1 MAVKSFPFPALAPAA
16 PRPGWDRAVV
26 AASPLFG
33 AGVGFLTTAVL
44 ARVLSFD
51 LLAVYLNWT
60 YAATILTIV
69 TGLGLPAANAYFAA
83 RDPRGVAVIH
93 GNTLAAAGLAGC
105 LGAVALAWGI
115 GDGFSRFGLPWWF
128 VPVFAAVVPLAAIV
142 NGFGGTLLGERR
154 NLLFGALNGTQG
166 TVQCAGAVAILLA
179 AMAPAG
185 SFRAA
190 LAAHAAGFW
199 VALAFAVLAAGRIG
213 RPSPRT
219 MSVSLR
225 FSLLLWLH
233 SALSILVQRADSLI
247 LSLFLSPYDVGV
259 YALAAKLGDTLNY
272 IPQGMNLAL
281 FVDLVNSSPERA
293 ARMAGVAIRLLWA
306 AAGVLALAL
315 YAACAT
321 ILPLFI
327 PKITACRSLLPVLLA
342 GAALGGPTYVLA
354 SCCQAFGKPGRVLS
368 ITATAFLS
376 RALLLAGLGLAWGTE
391 GARFAALG
399 SAVLALAVGFRQT
412 ARVMG
417 VPVRKLVLPS
427 AEDMQVARR
436 LLATVRGGF
445 RP

>member
-1 MAVKSFPFPALAPAA
+1 MAVTSFSFPPLAAVS
-16 PRPGWDRAVV
+16 RPGWDRAVV

-44 ARVLSFD
+44 ARVLTFD

-83 RDPRGVAVIH
+83 REPRNVPVIH
-93 GNTLAAAGLAGC
+93 GNTLAAAGAAGC
-105 LGAVALAWGI
+105 LGALALAAGI
-115 GDGFSRFGLPWWF
+115 GGGFSRFGLAWWF
-128 VPVFAAVVPLAAIV
+128 IPVFASVVPLAAIV
-142 NGFGGTLLGERR
+142 NGFGGALLGERR

-179 AMAPAG
+179 AMAPSG

-199 VALAFAVLAAGRIG
+199 VALAFALLAAGRIG
-213 RPSPRT
+213 RPSVPC
-219 MSVSLR
+219 MSASLR
-225 FSLLLWLH
+225 FSGLLWLH
-233 SALSILVQRADSLI
+233 SILSILVQRADSLI
-247 LSLFLSPYDVGV
+247 LSAFLSPYEVGV

-272 IPQGMNLAL
+272 IPQGLNLAL
-281 FVDLVNSSPERA
+281 FADLVNSSPERA
-293 ARMAGVAIRLLWA
+293 ARMAGVTIRLLWA
-306 AAGVLALAL
+306 AAGVVALSL

-321 ILPLFI
+321 VLPLSI

-342 GAALGGPTYVLA
+342 GAALGGPSYVLV

-368 ITATAFLS
+368 ITTAAFVS
-376 RALLLAGLGLAWGTE
+376 RALLLAGLGQAWGTE

-399 SAVLALAVGFRQT
+399 SAVLALAVGFRQA
-412 ARVMG
+412 ARSMG
-417 VPVRKLVLPS
+417 VPVRRLALPC
-427 AEDMQVARR
+427 AEDIQVARR
-436 LLATVRGGF
+436 LFIAATRGL
-445 RP
+445 R